1 MAIKKKEK
9 LPVTFSWE
17 GKDKTG
23 NLSKGTINAENLT
36 IAKAQLRRQGIV
48 PRKVRKQSQ
57 SFFSKATKPIKPL
70 DIALFT
76 RQMATML
83 KSGVPLLQGFDIV
96 SNGVEKLQLKKVIH
110 ELKSDVNSGTSFAR
124 ALEKHPKY
132 FDELFCNLVQA
143 GEQSGSLETMLDRI
157 ATYKEKIES
166 LKAKIKKALTYPIAV
181 IVIGVIVSAILLIKV
196 VPQFESVFQ
205 SFGAELPAFTQFV
218 VGLSVVAREWWF
230 IALLAIIVSGYLFQK
245 AMQSSAKLRASVDR
259 TVLKLP
265 IIGNILHNSAIA
277 RFARTLSTTFA
288 AGVPL
293 VNALDSA
300 AGASG
305 NIVYST
311 AIMQIKNG
319 VSTGQSL
326 KNAVN
331 MTGIFPPMATQMIAI
346 GEEAG
351 SLDMMLDKVAN
362 FYEEEV
368 DNAVD
373 NLSSLIEPMIM
384 AILGILVGGLVIA
397 MYLPIFQLGSVI

>member
-9 LPVTFSWE
+9 LPVTFLWE

-23 NLSKGTINAENLT
+23 NASKGSINAENLT
-36 IAKAQLRRQGIV
+36 IAKAQLRRQGIL
-48 PRKVRKQSQ
+48 PRKVRKQTNSM
-57 SFFSKATKPIKPL
+57 FSKASKPIKAL

-83 KSGVPLLQGFDIV
+83 KAGVPLLQGFDIV
-96 SNGVEKLQLKKVIH
+96 SNGIEKLKLKKIIY
-110 ELKSDVNSGTSFAR
+110 ELKNDVNSGTSFAK

-181 IVIGVIVSAILLIKV
+181 IVIGVVVSAILLIKV
-196 VPQFESVFQ
+196 VPQFESVFK
-205 SFGAELPAFTQFV
+205 SFGADLPAFTQFV

-230 IALLAIIVSGYLFQK
+230 IALLAIIVSGFLFQR

-259 TVLKLP
+259 SILKLP
-265 IIGNILHNSAIA
+265 IIGKILHNSAIA

-311 AIMQIKNG
+311 AIMQVKNG

-331 MTGIFPPMATQMIAI
+331 MTGLFPPMATQMIAI

-351 SLDMMLDKVAN
+351 SLDTMLDKVAN

-384 AILGILVGGLVIA
+384 SVLGVLVGGLVIA
-397 MYLPIFQLGSVI
+397 MYLPIFQLGAVV